1 MQLMKLAYV
10 CLICIHL
17 KIECAD
23 VFPRMI
29 NPGRLHHLSKSLE
42 ERRIQYAKH
51 LLTENML
58 KMSTSISLGE
68 AQKLWSDMMK
78 AIKKLTE
85 SARVSHIS
93 QYDYWLL
100 RQG

>member
-10 CLICIHL
+10 CLIFIHL

-23 VFPRMI
+23 AFPRMI
-29 NPGRLHHLSKSLE
+29 YTDRLHHVSKSLE
-42 ERRIQYAKH
+42 ERRIQYVKY

-58 KMSTSISLGE
+58 KMPTLISLSE
-68 AQKLWSDMMK
+68 AQKLWRDTMK
-78 AIKKLTE
+78 AIKKFTE
-85 SARVSHIS
+85 SAKMSPES
-93 QYDYWLL
+93 QPDYWLL